1 MQEHKIYFELFGKK
15 MKTTILARSKD
26 AAIEI
31 LKNKIIIHSVL
42 VSNPPSDDDIVDQLG
57 NMFGFK

>member
-57 NMFGFK
+57 NMFRFK